1 MERRVIGNYHA
12 RCGAGEKPEVEIPEA
27 HLSLLGKIPE
37 FPQKIST
44 CRKYNISTTIVL
56 QSIAQ
61 IKMLYKD
68 DYETIIGNCDTA
80 ICLGTNEQTTADYFS
95 KKLGKATIT
104 SKSKSTQVGK
114 SGGSMSFNQTGRELM
129 TPDEI
134 MTMPFDECIVMMN
147 HISPFYDKKY
157 PLEKHPQFQYT
168 GDADKKN
175 FYYLENDPE
184 FIVADNTQ
192 LYNNEAIMDSLAPND
207 RDDKFEP
214 MSMAEILKKDGLLKN
229 NPDEDNYMLV
239 QDVSKTSTDSMI
251 QKEYKN
257 ILQSAAD
264 CIRQKYKTIYYNGE
278 YIDPVIITPMIT
290 RLMNQSEEIADVI
303 VSYYDMS
310 GKYKKIKAAIKNDS
324 DNAAKIIEKMGLKCK
339 MIQGPMI
346 TIYEIDDII
355 NEDMLEEIKTACM
368 KGYETIVSSHDILA
382 EEDTPMGYDGIF

>member
-1 MERRVIGNYHA
+1 MIGNYHA

-68 DYETIIGNCDTA
+68 DYE
-80 ICLGTNEQTTADYFS
+80 
-95 KKLGKATIT
+95 KLGKATIT

-257 ILQSAAD
+257 ILQRAAD

-310 GKYKKIKAAIKNDS
+310 GKYKKIKAAIKNNS

-382 EEDTPMGYDGIF
+382 EEDTPMGYDDIF